1 MNKFTF
7 NPLQQQRYDKAI
19 EDYWKEPAKAMNR
32 NNPRIQEECILF
44 ATWAARA
51 AVMTESEFKAIISKL
66 FKEGQESG
74 DVGGEFYSRVISN
87 LKLIRL
93 SRG

>member
-1 MNKFTF
+1 MNKLVFT
-7 NPLQQQRYDKAI
+7 PLQQQRHDKAI
-19 EDYWKEPAKAMNR
+19 EEYWKEPIKAMNR
-32 NNPRIQEECILF
+32 NNPRNQEECLLF

-51 AVMTESEFKAIISKL
+51 TVMTESEFKAIISGL
-66 FKEGQESG
+66 LKEGQESG

-87 LKLIRL
+87 LKFIRL